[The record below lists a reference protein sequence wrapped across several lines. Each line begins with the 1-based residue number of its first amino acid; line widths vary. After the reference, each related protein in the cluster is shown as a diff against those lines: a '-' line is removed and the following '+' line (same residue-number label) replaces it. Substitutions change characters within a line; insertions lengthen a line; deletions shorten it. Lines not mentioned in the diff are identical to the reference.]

1 MANKVHRSIN
11 VGEHNPTPPIG
22 INMFETIIFNGMRR
36 KKTKTKNKQNSFPTS
51 YFECIQIAKS
61 FFLRGWCDRVV
72 DK

>member
-36 KKTKTKNKQNSFPTS
+36 KGKQTKHTQQFSD
-51 YFECIQIAKS
+51 I
-61 FFLRGWCDRVV
+61 LL
-72 DK
+72 